1 MEEISIRSCQTG
13 NSKIAVFQMMMRE
26 SGQQTRGYLLAQAV
40 FVACAVL
47 VYFSSTAWA
56 QSGQAVISGVV
67 TDPSGASVPHA
78 AVAIKI
84 RTPMWSST

>member
-1 MEEISIRSCQTG
+1 MG

-26 SGQQTRGYLLAQAV
+26 SGQQTKEYLLAQAV

-56 QSGQAVISGVV
+56 NRVRPLYRAL
-67 TDPSGASVPHA
+67 
-78 AVAIKI
+78 
-84 RTPMWSST
+84 